1 MKRRTLLWCGIACL
15 ALVLPACGRQKAKR
29 ASREVV
35 LPLLQEEAAY
45 LKKGGED
52 LPPSLRVKA
61 TWTVEGIDLKEQ
73 PDDKDFPWTGAIR
86 FRIRSDS
93 RDVDGSVI
101 SDTFEKRFDYRYS
114 AAIGK
119 WIISVPPA
127 KGR

>member
-1 MKRRTLLWCGIACL
+1 MRRILLACGMACL
-15 ALVLPACGRQKAKR
+15 MLPLSACGRHKASGP
-29 ASREVV
+29 SREVV

-61 TWTVEGIDLKEQ
+61 TWTVEGIDLTPH

-93 RDVDGSVI
+93 RDVDGSIV
-101 SDTFEKRFDYRYS
+101 SDTFQKRFDYRYS
-114 AAIGK
+114 TAIGK

-127 KGR
+127 KPR